1 MSRRASC
8 REIFD
13 MQIYL
18 IDITFTTLNMS
29 FASTSSKTHAQA
41 TVAKLFSNLMPN
53 TSIEEKSHIPTSSTQ
68 LLSNQFNTTA
78 NQSTK
83 KHKKKTNDKIKKATE
98 QDKKFRRMIKYNII
112 KDHKTHSLEETKYL
126 AKLRRKNITQI
137 NNLST
142 IDDDAINQELED
154 TKASLIAQIGA
165 KQHKRLR
172 KRAVVNS
179 KKNAKFDDF
188 NAKVEK
194 GIISYPGLTPGLAP
208 IDYNESDSE

>member
-1 MSRRASC
+1 
-8 REIFD
+8 
-13 MQIYL
+13 
-18 IDITFTTLNMS
+18 MS

-41 TVAKLFSNLMPN
+41 TVAKLFSSLMPN
-53 TSIEEKSHIPTSSTQ
+53 TSIDSQEKARIPTSSTQ

-78 NQSTK
+78 IQPTK

-98 QDKKFRRMIKYNII
+98 QDKKFRKMIKYNII

-142 IDDDAINQELED
+142 IDDDSINQELED
-154 TKASLIAQIGA
+154 TKATLIAQIGA

-172 KRAVVNS
+172 KRVVVNS